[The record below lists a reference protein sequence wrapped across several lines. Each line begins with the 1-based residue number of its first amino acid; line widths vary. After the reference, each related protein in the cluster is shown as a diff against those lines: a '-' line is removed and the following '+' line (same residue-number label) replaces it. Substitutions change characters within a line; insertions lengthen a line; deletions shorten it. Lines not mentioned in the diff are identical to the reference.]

1 MDNNSPDPGKG
12 SDKRKHPRVKTSNL
26 ISYVC
31 IDESGSEASQG
42 MGKAED
48 VSQGG
53 MLLKTYVPIGAKYI
67 VLMAINLSNKLI
79 RIKGQITHTRKIN
92 PGEYMT
98 GVKFIET
105 LEKQKKIISDFIKIY
120 HHRK

>member
-1 MDNNSPDPGKG
+1 MDNDRPG
-12 SDKRKHPRVKTSNL
+12 SDKRQHTRVKTSNL

-31 IDESGSEASQG
+31 INESGSETGQG

-53 MLLKTYVPIGAKYI
+53 MLLRTYAPISARFI
-67 VLMAINLSNKLI
+67 VIMAINLSNKLI
-79 RIKGQITHTRKIN
+79 RIKGQITHTRKTGS
-92 PGEYMT
+92 GEYLT
-98 GVKFIET
+98 GIRFIET
-105 LEKQKKIISDFIKIY
+105 PEKQNKIIADFIKIY